1 MTTHELKILP
11 QYFQAVWYGKKT
23 FELRKDDRD
32 YQRGDIL
39 VLKEWDGMKFTG
51 SALCVKVT
59 YILQDA
65 MQYGLQNGYV
75 ILGIRRIESNSDFK
89 PMRNADKLRSMTD
102 EELAEWLDSRLS
114 ECPWCNPYAPVKPG
128 TNECELYD
136 CQKCALDWLRREAET

>member
-89 PMRNADKLRSMTD
+89 PTRNADKLRSMSD
-102 EELAEWLDSRLS
+102 EELANTLPWVVQDEICKP
-114 ECPWCNPYAPVKPG
+114 ECDADQWEPESC
-128 TNECELYD
+128 C
-136 CQKCALDWLRREAET
+136 KCWLDWLRREVNDG